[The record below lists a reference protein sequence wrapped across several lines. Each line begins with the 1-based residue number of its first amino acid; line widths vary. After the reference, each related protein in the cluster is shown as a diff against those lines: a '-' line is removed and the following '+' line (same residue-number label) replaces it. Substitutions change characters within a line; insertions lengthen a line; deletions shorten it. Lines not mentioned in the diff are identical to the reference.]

1 MPLSK
6 QLEEVIDSPY
16 SSPEKVPAQSDDALA
31 AFRLQARQE
40 LEERGKMSD
49 AALAKLRAIRELDKA
64 RAAVDDRFATALK
77 SVMVTPENL
86 VKLIQTCNVSMPV
99 TQIERR
105 AQKLA
110 WWIAAGYRLGEE
122 IDGIA
127 MVNLFSELVDE
138 ERTMSESKFTS
149 LWPASA
155 AMKLKAS
162 RLSRGLI
169 GSDVTIF
176 WPCKSGQKCMKAE
189 RRRPAP
195 AKGSGQYCSSACGAS
210 DRARAKRTLAATAIM

>member
-1 MPLSK
+1 MTLDTY
-6 QLEEVIDSPY
+6 EVIP
-16 SSPEKVPAQSDDALA
+16 VPAHDDALA

-40 LEERGKMSD
+40 LEEKSEKGKLSES
-49 AALAKLRAIRELDKA
+49 ALAKLRAIREQDKTQA
-64 RAAVDDRFATALK
+64 IADDRFATALK
-77 SVMVTPENL
+77 SVIVTDANL
-86 VKLIQTCNVSMPV
+86 RKLIGRCNVSV
-99 TQIERR
+99 LATQIERR
-105 AQKLA
+105 AEKLG
-110 WWIAAGYRLGEE
+110 WWIVAGYRFGEE

-169 GSDVTIF
+169 GSDVTSF
-176 WPCKSGQKCMKAE
+176 RPCKSGQKCMKAE

-210 DRARAKRTLAATAIM
+210 DRARAKRALAAMAIT